1 MTDFRPGSLVLAS
14 GPDGDGVAV
23 LTLNRPEKKNA
34 LSIALREEVVAL
46 LGRMADDE
54 ALKTLVIT
62 GSGGCFS
69 AGFDLREFAVTDPG
83 HTERLWQSS
92 DLFHHAVHRFPLPV
106 IAAVDGIA
114 YAGGFD
120 LAVLCDLRI
129 ATHRAAFAHP
139 ETTLGPVVYGPL
151 HDLVGG
157 AIARELVLTGRE
169 IDAGEALRLHLVTG
183 NWGLNAYL
191 VTGPVSGC
199 LQLVAAGL
207 SGRVSRP
214 PGPLSQPAARAGRRR
229 PGRAGTRCLA
239 YRRCGPD
246 RPGRPGQTRP
256 WSAPSG
262 KRCSHGR

>member
-1 MTDFRPGSLVLAS
+1 MTESPAGSPLVLAS
-14 GPDGDGVAV
+14 GPDDGVGV
-23 LTLNRPEKKNA
+23 ITLNRPEKKNA
-34 LSIALREEVVAL
+34 LSIALREEAVAL

-54 ALKTLVIT
+54 TLKALVIT

-83 HTERLWQSS
+83 HTERLWRSS
-92 DLFHHAVHRFPLPV
+92 DRFHHAVHRFPLPV

-139 ETTLGPVVYGPL
+139 EAAFGPVVYGPL

-169 IDAGEALRLHLVTG
+169 IDAREALRLHLVTELTDPG
-183 NWGLNAYL
+183 ELMDRA
-191 VTGPVSGC
+191 
-199 LQLVAAGL
+199 L
-207 SGRVSRP
+207 SLARRV
-214 PGPLSQPAARAGRRR
+214 ARAPREI
-229 PGRAGTRCLA
+229 LA
-239 YRRCGPD
+239 RNKAKFIARSAISP
-246 RPGRPGQTRP
+246 QTP
-256 WSAPSG
+256 TLDL
-262 KRCSHGR
+262 

>member
-1 MTDFRPGSLVLAS
+1 VTDFRPGPLVLAS

-34 LSIALREEVVAL
+34 LSIALREEAVAI
-46 LGRMADDE
+46 LGRLAGDE
-54 ALKTLVIT
+54 ALKVLVIT

-92 DLFHHAVHRFPLPV
+92 DQFHHAVHRFPLPV

-129 ATHRAAFAHP
+129 ATHRAVFAHP
-139 ETTLGPVVYGPL
+139 EAAFGPVVYGPL
-151 HDLVGG
+151 HDQVGG

-169 IDAGEALRLHLVTG
+169 IDAAEALRLHLVTE
-183 NWGLNAYL
+183 
-191 VTGPVSGC
+191 VTDPGE
-199 LQLVAAGL
+199 LTERALELARQ
-207 SGRVSRP
+207 VSRAP
-214 PGPLSQPAARAGRRR
+214 REVLVRRKAKFTAR
-229 PGRAGTRCLA
+229 
-239 YRRCGPD
+239 
-246 RPGRPGQTRP
+246 
-256 WSAPSG
+256 SAISPETPTLDL
-262 KRCSHGR
+262 